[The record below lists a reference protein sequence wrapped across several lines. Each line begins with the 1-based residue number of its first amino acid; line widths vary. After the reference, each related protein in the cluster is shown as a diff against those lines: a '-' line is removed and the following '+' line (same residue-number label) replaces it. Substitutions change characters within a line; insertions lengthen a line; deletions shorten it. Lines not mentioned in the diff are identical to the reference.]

1 MSLLSYKKKRDFTKT
16 KEPKPKRLNKKN
28 NVLKNKNNIFVIQK
42 HLSKR
47 PHFDF
52 RIQIGRVL
60 KSFAVPKG
68 LPKNNE
74 KKLAILTEDHPLEYA
89 KFEGVIPQGE
99 YGAGRVI
106 IYDSG
111 FFENIKKDKT
121 GKIISIN
128 ECFKK
133 GQIEI
138 VLHGKKINQAF
149 ALIRFKDDK
158 SWLLIKMK
166 KKNAFKD

>member
-1 MSLLSYKKKRDFTKT
+1 MSLTTYKKRRNFKKT
-16 KEPKPKRLNKKN
+16 PEPKAKIAKGK
-28 NVLKNKNNIFVIQK
+28 NIFVIQK

-52 RIQIGRVL
+52 RIQIKSAL
-60 KSFAVPKG
+60 KSWAVPKR
-68 LPKNNE
+68 LPKVSKE

-89 KFEGVIPQGE
+89 KFHGTIPEGE
-99 YGAGRVI
+99 YGAGKVI

-111 FFENIKKDKT
+111 TFENIKKDKE
-121 GKIISIN
+121 GKEIPIYQS
-128 ECFKK
+128 FKN

-138 VLHGKKINQAF
+138 ILHGKKIDAAF
-149 ALIRFKDDK
+149 ALIRFKDEK

-166 KKNAFKD
+166 KKKNEAND